1 MKSRFT
7 DAVHIKAKL
16 VSREKYDGPRRSL
29 QYFAKKEDMT
39 KTQIEKQFGS
49 DVWKSKEKMIEARD
63 FLKACQEKKRRCQFL
78 RERIAA
84 QYGDVG
90 AAQAE
95 LEELTKL
102 NQ

>member
-7 DAVHIKAKL
+7 DADHIKAKL

-63 FLKACQEKKRRCQFL
+63 FLKACQEKKHRCQVL
-78 RERIAA
+78 REHIAA
-84 QYGDVG
+84 EFGDVE
-90 AAQAE
+90 AARAE